1 VISPDVP
8 LDFPAGSIMVEQI
21 TTTKSR
27 PGFAPTTK
35 VRRLTCACL
44 TVLAARGLAPNGG
57 PHAKPVEGG
66 LAASATPFLVMLA
79 GTYAQVQAVAANLR
93 SGRRAQ
99 LMTGPNVDGY
109 LELAPKAGYRS
120 HTVRATDGT
129 TVLTLYLPWAVQ
141 RLPDERPTGKLAT
154 ANLVTRGW
162 LQANAAI
169 LERQHGLAP
178 AEAQQAAIA
187 ARVVDRL
194 DKAICRPILADLGFR
209 RFLFGKLVAEDWLI
223 QFDAFVFGPRAAA
236 MCWPVGSAKAIF
248 AHATMMAFQV
258 DAVNELVETATREWV
273 SKTRPPAV
281 DIRGA
286 FAVVGAS
293 LR

>member
-1 VISPDVP
+1 VAVERCVITPDVP
-8 LDFPAGSIMVEQI
+8 LDFPAGSIMVDQI
-21 TTTKSR
+21 STTKSR

-44 TVLAARGLAPNGG
+44 TALAARGLVPNGA
-57 PHAKPVEGG
+57 PHAKTVEGG
-66 LAASATPFLVMLA
+66 LAASATPFFVMLA

-109 LELAPKAGYRS
+109 VELAPKAGYRT

-154 ANLVTRGW
+154 VNLISRGW

-169 LERQHGLAP
+169 LERQGLAP
-178 AEAQQAAIA
+178 ADAQQAAIA

-194 DKAICRPILADLGFR
+194 DKVISRPILADLGFR
-209 RFLFGKLVAEDWLI
+209 RFLFGKLADASDPWLI
-223 QFDAFVFGPRAAA
+223 PFDAFVFGPRAAA

-273 SKTRPPAV
+273 SK
-281 DIRGA
+281 GA
-286 FAVVGAS
+286 
-293 LR
+293 RR